1 MEIRSILFQ
10 PYVLALSLAVLAAA
24 TPMCGQSERKMTKL
38 AEGVYEIQ
46 HPNTGGNVNG
56 NTTLIIG
63 ERQVLVVDTCYLPSE
78 ARADI
83 AQILKWTD
91 RPVSFVLN
99 THFHND
105 HNLGNRAYMDAFPAL
120 TIIAHVET
128 KKEMDLFGPGSA
140 MRDERGMD
148 RLQKMLET
156 GKAPEGQTL
165 TEDDRVQVKNAI
177 ARRMP
182 ALEEIKKVK
191 FLGRGNTDC
200 GRRGFDRTSDS
211 VHLRRLVLSNTR

>member
-1 MEIRSILFQ
+1 
-10 PYVLALSLAVLAAA
+10 
-24 TPMCGQSERKMTKL
+24 MCGQSERKMTKL

>member
-1 MEIRSILFQ
+1 
-10 PYVLALSLAVLAAA
+10 
-24 TPMCGQSERKMTKL
+24 
-38 AEGVYEIQ
+38 
-46 HPNTGGNVNG
+46 
-56 NTTLIIG
+56 
-63 ERQVLVVDTCYLPSE
+63 
-78 ARADI
+78 
-83 AQILKWTD
+83 
-91 RPVSFVLN
+91 
-99 THFHND
+99 
-105 HNLGNRAYMDAFPAL
+105 MDAFPAL

-140 MRDERGMD
+140 MRDGRGMD

-156 GKAPEGQTL
+156 GKTPEGQTL

-191 FLGRGNTDC
+191 FLGRSNTDC

-211 VHLRRLVLSNTR
+211 VHLRRLSDGVDSNDAEPRPAGCRHNRPRAWADHA